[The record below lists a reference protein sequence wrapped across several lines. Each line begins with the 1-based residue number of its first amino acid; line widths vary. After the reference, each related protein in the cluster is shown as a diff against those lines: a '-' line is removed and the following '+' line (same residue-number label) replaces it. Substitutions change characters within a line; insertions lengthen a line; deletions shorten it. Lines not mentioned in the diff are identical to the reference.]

1 MNGLLG
7 DALVVL
13 TFILL
18 GALFVAAEIAL
29 LSLRESQTARLAD
42 RGRRGRILADLQ
54 RDPNRFLAAVQVG
67 VTLAGFVS
75 AGFGA
80 SRIAPRLVP
89 QLESWG
95 LSEGVAGTVAF
106 IGVTLIVAY
115 VSLVLG
121 ELVPKRLALQR
132 AEAISMVAAAPVEGL
147 ARITR
152 PFIWLLSRSTNAV
165 VRLLG
170 GDPNAGR
177 EQMTEEELRGL
188 LATHAEIG
196 AEERR
201 VIDDVFDAGDR
212 ELREVMVPRT
222 EVTFLDVSLTTRQA
236 IERMTEDAH
245 SRYPVT
251 QGSVDDVVGYLH
263 VRDVLLHSG
272 SPTATIS
279 SMVRPVLRCPGTR
292 TVLSVLADM
301 RRSSQHMAIV
311 VDEYGGTAGIV
322 TMQDLVEELVG
333 GLHIE
338 PWAGDD
344 NAQRDVELDG
354 LLNIEDFADVT
365 GVELPEGPYETVA
378 GFIVSRLGHLPRVGD
393 VVEVDRCRL
402 EVLTLDGRR
411 AARLRVFVAAT
422 DMPE

>member
-1 MNGLLG
+1 MDGLLG

-13 TFILL
+13 AFILL

-42 RGRRGRILADLQ
+42 RGRRGRILASLQ

-67 VTLAGFVS
+67 VTFTGFVS

-80 SRIAPRLVP
+80 SRIAPRTVP
-89 QLESWG
+89 LLESWG
-95 LSEGVAGTVAF
+95 LSQAAAGTVSF
-106 IGVTLIVAY
+106 IVVTLVIAY

-132 AEAISMVAAAPVEGL
+132 AESISMVAAAPVEAL

-196 AEERR
+196 VEERR

-222 EVTFLDVSLTTRQA
+222 EVTFLDASLTWRQA
-236 IERMTEDAH
+236 VERMGDAAH
-245 SRYPVT
+245 SRYPVI

-272 SPTATIS
+272 AEGASIA
-279 SMVRPVLRCPGTR
+279 SMIRPILRCPGTR

-333 GLHIE
+333 GLQIE
-338 PWAGDD
+338 PWTGDV
-344 NAQRDVELDG
+344 NGPRDLELDG
-354 LLNIEDFADVT
+354 LLNIEDFADAA

-378 GFIVSRLGHLPRVGD
+378 GFVVARLGRLPRVGD

-411 AARLRVFVAAT
+411 AARLRVTVAAV
-422 DMPE
+422 DLPE

>member
-1 MNGLLG
+1 MS
-7 DALVVL
+7 D
-13 TFILL
+13 T
-18 GALFVAAEIAL
+18 VAE
-29 LSLRESQTARLAD
+29 
-42 RGRRGRILADLQ
+42 
-54 RDPNRFLAAVQVG
+54 
-67 VTLAGFVS
+67 
-75 AGFGA
+75 
-80 SRIAPRLVP
+80 
-89 QLESWG
+89 
-95 LSEGVAGTVAF
+95 TVAF
-106 IGVTLIVAY
+106 IGVTLVIAY

-132 AEAISMVAAAPVEGL
+132 AEAISMVAAGPVEAL

-152 PFIWLLSRSTNAV
+152 PFIWLLSKSTNAV

-188 LATHAEIG
+188 LASHADISVQ
-196 AEERR
+196 ERR

-222 EVTFLDVSLTTRQA
+222 EVTFLESSLTTRQA
-236 IERMTEDAH
+236 IERMGVDAH
-245 SRYPVT
+245 SRYPVI

-263 VRDVLLHSG
+263 VRDVLLRSA
-272 SPTATIS
+272 SDSVTVAS
-279 SMVRPVLRCPGTR
+279 LVRPILRCPGTR

-301 RRSSQHMAIV
+301 RRASQHMAIV

-333 GLHIE
+333 GLQIE
-338 PWAGDD
+338 PLVGDHGGP
-344 NAQRDVELDG
+344 RDLELDG

-365 GVELPEGPYETVA
+365 GMELPEGPYETVA
-378 GFIVSRLGHLPRVGD
+378 GFVVASLGHLPRVGD

-402 EVLTLDGRR
+402 EVLSLDGRR
-411 AARLRVFVAAT
+411 AARLRVIVAAV
-422 DMPE
+422 DLPE